1 MAVGKW
7 AGDHISG
14 VGHGRR
20 RYLGSGFEHDLWF
33 SGRLAA
39 KPRWFAPQLIATRRF
54 ETHVACAAVTRL
66 NLTTTSLTEVA
77 VDALIIG
84 VARRGRSLV
93 VAPGAEKLDRA
104 LKKRLEAALKSLGA
118 TGKADEVTR
127 LATLGAAK
135 APAVVAVG
143 LGPAPARGERY
154 SHEAIRRAAGAAT
167 RALAGT
173 RRVATSLA
181 AVNGDSDPADLR
193 AVAEGLALGGYAFRK
208 YRSTA
213 STGDHRAAVQTAS
226 IVVPDAKDAATKA
239 TLDRAVIIG
248 DAVSTCRDL
257 VNTPAS
263 DMHPADLAA
272 AAQALCTEVGCTV
285 EISDEK
291 ALAEGGHGG
300 ILGVGQGAANPPR
313 LVRIVYAGGAPG
325 APAVHLVG
333 KGITFDTGGLSLK
346 PATAMEWM
354 KADMGGA
361 AAVLTSIRAI
371 AQLKVPINVVGWM
384 ACAENM
390 PSGTAIRPSDVLT
403 MRGGK
408 TVEVMNTDAEGR
420 LVMADAIVRAGEEKA
435 AVIVDIATLTGAAL
449 VALGSRVYGV
459 MANNDDLRD
468 EILTAAKDAGEQ
480 AWPMPLPE
488 ELRDSLDSA
497 TADLTNIGDR
507 YGGMLV
513 AGIFLKEFVPDGTPW
528 AHLDI
533 AGPAWNEAEP
543 HDYTPKGGTGI
554 PIRTL
559 VEWLESRAR

>member
-1 MAVGKW
+1 M
-7 AGDHISG
+7 
-14 VGHGRR
+14 
-20 RYLGSGFEHDLWF
+20 
-33 SGRLAA
+33 
-39 KPRWFAPQLIATRRF
+39 IASRSF
-54 ETHVACAAVTRL
+54 ETDVAFAAVTRL

-104 LKKRLEAALKSLGA
+104 LKKRLAEALKSLGA
-118 TGKADEVTR
+118 TGKAGETTR

-135 APAVVAVG
+135 APVVLAVG
-143 LGPAPARGERY
+143 LGAAPGRGERY
-154 SHEAIRRAAGAAT
+154 SHEAIRRGAGAAT
-167 RALAGT
+167 RELAGT

-181 AVNGDSDPADLR
+181 AVNGDSEPVDVR
-193 AVAEGLALGGYAFRK
+193 AAAEGLALGGYAFRK
-208 YRSTA
+208 YRSNA
-213 STGDHRAAVQTAS
+213 STGEHRAGVQTAS
-226 IVVPDAKDAATKA
+226 IVVPDAKDPAVKA
-239 TLDRAVIIG
+239 ELDRATILG
-248 DAVSTCRDL
+248 EAVAICRDL

-263 DMHPADLAA
+263 DLHPADLAA
-272 AAQALCTEVGCTV
+272 AAQELCTEVGCTV

-291 ALAEGGHGG
+291 ALAAGGHGG
-300 ILGVGQGAANPPR
+300 IVGVGQGAAHPPR
-313 LVRIVYAGGAPG
+313 LVRISYTGGA
-325 APAVHLVG
+325 ANAAAVHLVG

-346 PATAMEWM
+346 PAAAMEWM

-361 AAVLTSIRAI
+361 ASVLTSIRAI
-371 AQLKVPINVVGWM
+371 AQLKVPINVVGWL

-435 AVIVDIATLTGAAL
+435 AAIVDIATLTGAAL

-459 MANNDDLRD
+459 MSNDDDLRD
-468 EILTAAKDAGEQ
+468 EILAAAKDAGEQ

-488 ELRDSLDSA
+488 ELRTSLDST
-497 TADLTNIGDR
+497 TADLTNVGDR

-513 AGIFLKEFVPDGTPW
+513 AGLFLKEFVPDNTPW
-528 AHLDI
+528 AHLDV
-533 AGPAWNEAEP
+533 AGPAWNEADE
-543 HDYTPKGGTGI
+543 HDYTPKGGTGV
-554 PIRTL
+554 PVRSL
-559 VEWLESRAR
+559 VEWLEARAR